1 MADDGGAWGEI
12 LRSGEVCLAVASRP
26 PSHLWAQCRCGR
38 RAMVNP
44 GPWIAQ
50 GLGRQAVETLEDRL
64 RCLCGARRARLEI
77 REEAETPGGGGI
89 YVFR

>member
-1 MADDGGAWGEI
+1 MADGGRVWGEV
-12 LRSGEVCLAVASRP
+12 LRSGAVCLAIAGRPTSR
-26 PSHLWAQCRCGR
+26 LWAQCRCGR
-38 RAMVNP
+38 RAVVNP

-50 GLGRQAVETLEDRL
+50 GLGRQAVEALEDRL

-77 REEAETPGGGGI
+77 RDGSEPAGDGGI